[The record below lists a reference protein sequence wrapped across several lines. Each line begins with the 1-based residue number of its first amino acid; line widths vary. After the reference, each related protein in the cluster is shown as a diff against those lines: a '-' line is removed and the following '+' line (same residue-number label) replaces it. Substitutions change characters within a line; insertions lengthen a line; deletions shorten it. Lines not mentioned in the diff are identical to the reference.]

1 MVWRLVAPGSR
12 NSTVIWKQVFKNSV
26 IFQQKIIF
34 FPIAFCAGEYENTA
48 NVIKRSILLHCY
60 TGKLIFLCYSWE
72 NLSLIR
78 YSSSSNENYSGKF
91 IFQFRQLRRQMLF
104 TRSLMISATD
114 QYWSS
119 GRKTCINYSH
129 NLTSWDQS
137 SANDAAVVHPFW
149 LILLMQAFPND
160 VINGL
165 HPFESHSRSRP
176 LNHQAWGCA
185 QIVLGTGLPSSHLIP
200 LENPTFHSSHTLE
213 YPTTQRHSSF
223 DSKPNS

>member
-1 MVWRLVAPGSR
+1 
-12 NSTVIWKQVFKNSV
+12 
-26 IFQQKIIF
+26 
-34 FPIAFCAGEYENTA
+34 
-48 NVIKRSILLHCY
+48 
-60 TGKLIFLCYSWE
+60 
-72 NLSLIR
+72 
-78 YSSSSNENYSGKF
+78 
-91 IFQFRQLRRQMLF
+91 
-104 TRSLMISATD
+104 MISATD

-200 LENPTFHSSHTLE
+200 LENPTIHSSHTME
-213 YPTTQRHSSF
+213 YPTTQRHPSLTSNPVIQEYTTRRWYHKIKNTF
-223 DSKPNS
+223 DHMSCPWMERSHRFSAHHKTNKSKLF

>member
-1 MVWRLVAPGSR
+1 
-12 NSTVIWKQVFKNSV
+12 
-26 IFQQKIIF
+26 
-34 FPIAFCAGEYENTA
+34 
-48 NVIKRSILLHCY
+48 
-60 TGKLIFLCYSWE
+60 
-72 NLSLIR
+72 
-78 YSSSSNENYSGKF
+78 
-91 IFQFRQLRRQMLF
+91 MLF

-185 QIVLGTGLPSSHLIP
+185 QIVLGTGLASSYLIP
-200 LENPTFHSSHTLE
+200 LENPTFHSSHTPWNTQPPKDIHLLIPNPIPRIYINEVIPKHKE
-213 YPTTQRHSSF
+213 YFWSYVLSLDGKMSQVFCSQ
-223 DSKPNS
+223 